1 MDNKY
6 ERLLEWKQMV
16 AREVTLEIGISKNN
30 CANLDKKYE
39 KQLEWKQSNTMT
51 CIWYRKMFQSIRVHT
66 CVDKY

>member
-1 MDNKY
+1 MILEIGISKNNCANLDNKY

-16 AREVTLEIGISKNN
+16 AREVALEIGISKNN

-51 CIWYRKMFQSIRVHT
+51 CI
-66 CVDKY
+66 